1 MNEMKSRQFPSGKRK
16 KTLVANWK
24 MNLTEKEAIKL
35 AQDIKGSLLSL
46 STSEIILCP
55 PYLYIPEISQ
65 IFANTVVQIGAQN
78 AFWKEEGT
86 YTGEISIKMLTDFCK
101 YVICGHSERRQ
112 YFGET
117 DEDVNKKAKAVLN
130 KDLVPIICVG
140 EDEKAWK
147 QGNIDTVL
155 DQVRKAVAGISRE
168 DILNVIIAYEPIW
181 AIGSGNA
188 ATADYANKI
197 CMQIRQLLDSLYS
210 REQAEKIR
218 ILYGG
223 SVTESNGVEF
233 VEQSE
238 IDGLLIGGVS
248 LKAKEFIK
256 IVKKVSKIK

>member
-1 MNEMKSRQFPSGKRK
+1 MNEMKSRQFLSGKRK

-24 MNLTEKEAIKL
+24 MNLTEKGAIKL
-35 AQDIKGSLLSL
+35 AQDIKDSLLSL

-55 PYLYIPEISQ
+55 PYLYISEIKK
-65 IFANTVVQIGAQN
+65 IFANTVVQIGGQDV
-78 AFWKEEGT
+78 FWKEEGA
-86 YTGEISIKMLTDFCK
+86 YTGEISPKMLADFCK

-117 DEDVNKKAKAVLN
+117 DEDVNKKAKAVL
-130 KDLVPIICVG
+130 KSGLVPVICVG

-155 DQVRKAVAGISRE
+155 DQVRKASVGISRE
-168 DILNVIIAYEPIW
+168 DISKVIIAYEPIW
-181 AIGSGNA
+181 AIGTGNA

-210 REQAEKIR
+210 REEAGKIR

-223 SVTESNGVEF
+223 SVTKDNAVEF
-233 VEQSE
+233 VAQSE
-238 IDGLLIGGVS
+238 IDGLLIGGAS
-248 LKAKEFIK
+248 LKAKEFIE
-256 IVKKVSKIK
+256 IVRKTNKIK

>member
-1 MNEMKSRQFPSGKRK
+1 MNPSH
-16 KTLVANWK
+16 
-24 MNLTEKEAIKL
+24 KEAIKL
-35 AQDIKGSLLSL
+35 AQDIKNSLLSL
-46 STSEIILCP
+46 STSEIVLCP
-55 PYLYIPEISQ
+55 PYLYIPEVYEV
-65 IFANTVVQIGAQN
+65 FVNTAVQIGAQN
-78 AFWKEEGT
+78 VFWKKEGA
-86 YTGEISIKMLTDFCK
+86 YTGEISVKMLADFCK

-117 DEDVNKKAKAVLN
+117 DEDVNKKTKAVLN
-130 KDLVPIICVG
+130 KGLVPIICVG

-147 QGNIDTVL
+147 QGNIDTAL
-155 DQVRKAVAGISRE
+155 DQVRKAVTGISRE
-168 DILNVIIAYEPIW
+168 DISNVIIAYEPIW
-181 AIGSGNA
+181 AIGTGNA

-223 SVTESNGVEF
+223 SVIENNAVEF
-233 VEQSE
+233 MEQSE

-248 LKAKEFIK
+248 LKAKEFIE